1 MGTRRETETAGKSS
15 CWKLVS
21 DGAGGGRAGGSGA
34 KGAED
39 RSYGGWIFFFF
50 ILFVCLPVLRQGL
63 FTQSGVASNPR
74 HFSCLSLPSVE
85 MIGVRHHAW
94 LELVLKEG
102 VQLNGTLSQ
111 SKIYVHSG
119 IHQRL
124 SV

>member
-1 MGTRRETETAGKSS
+1 MKQRQRER
-15 CWKLVS
+15 V
-21 DGAGGGRAGGSGA
+21 RAGNLSA
-34 KGAED
+34 MEQAGAELGALEQ
-39 RSYGGWIFFFF
+39 RGQRTGPMVVGFFFF
-50 ILFVCLPVLRQGL
+50 FFHFVCLPVLRQGL

-119 IHQRL
+119 IYQRL